1 MLSFETARDVFA
13 LIGVAVCLWHGMV
26 WFGRGLGWIERAEID
41 RQEAEAKQQRQAVAA
56 RAAAPA
62 PTPMQAPVVADMTA
76 DHVVAIAAAVAAM
89 GGVKLVTLADPA
101 TGHAWVAEG
110 RWLHQTSH
118 RSH

>member
-1 MLSFETARDVFA
+1 MLNFETARDVFA

-26 WFGRGLGWIERAEID
+26 WIGRGLGWIERAEID
-41 RQEAEAKQQRQAVAA
+41 RQEAEAKEQRQAAGAA

-62 PTPMQAPVVADMTA
+62 PAQAPVVAELAA
-76 DHVVAIAAAVAAM
+76 DHIVAIAAAVAAM

-118 RSH
+118 RAH